1 MTRREWGDIF
11 IQPEEPMT
19 MGRLQDKVCIIT
31 GAAGGQGQVAV
42 DLFTSEGAKV
52 VASDRL
58 PNPGDAVET
67 VIRARPQQACY
78 VQADVTVTSELD
90 RIVKTAVDQ
99 FGRVDV
105 LFNNHGVMVGSPM
118 LETTEDEIDQVL
130 NVNVRASFLLS
141 QRVARQMVVQGGGG
155 SIIHNSS
162 VGGLVGFP
170 DMAACGASKAGVA
183 QLARSMANDL
193 KAHNIRVNAVAP
205 GAIDTPMP
213 HRYLEKFE
221 NKAEIWSAMEQAH
234 LTGRLGRPEEV
245 IWLVIFLAS
254 DEASFMNG
262 AVVAVDGGYSAV

>member
-1 MTRREWGDIF
+1 
-11 IQPEEPMT
+11 

-42 DLFTSEGAKV
+42 DLFASEGALV
-52 VASDRL
+52 LASDRVAA
-58 PNPGDAVET
+58 PDAIDAAMTTYPER
-67 VIRARPQQACY
+67 IAY
-78 VQADVTVTSELD
+78 VQADVTRSADLD
-90 RIVKTAVDQ
+90 VIIEAAVER
-99 FGRVDV
+99 FGRIDV
-105 LFNNHGVMVGSPM
+105 LFNNHGVMVGSPL
-118 LETTEDEIDQVL
+118 LETTEAEVDQVL

-141 QRVARQMVVQGGGG
+141 QRAARQMVKQGDGG

-170 DMAACGASKAGVA
+170 DMAAYGASKAGVA

-193 KAHNIRVNAVAP
+193 RAHGIRVNAVAP

-213 HRYLEKFE
+213 HRYLEKFD
-221 NKAEIWSAMEQAH
+221 NRDEIWSAMEQAH

-245 IWLVIFLAS
+245 IWLVLFLAS

>member
-1 MTRREWGDIF
+1 
-11 IQPEEPMT
+11 

-42 DLFTSEGAKV
+42 ELFAAEGAKV
-52 VASDRL
+52 VASDLANDASDSIRETMSRY
-58 PNPGDAVET
+58 PDRITYVGGDVTDNATLDAIVNVAVE
-67 VIRARPQQACY
+67 
-78 VQADVTVTSELD
+78 
-90 RIVKTAVDQ
+90 Q
-99 FGRVDV
+99 FGRIDV

-118 LETTEDEIDQVL
+118 LETTEEEIDAVL
-130 NVNVRASFLLS
+130 NINVRASFLLS
-141 QRVARQMVVQGGGG
+141 QRVARRMVDQGGGG

-170 DMAACGASKAGVA
+170 DMAAYGASKAGVA

-193 KAHNIRVNAVAP
+193 KDHQIRVNAVAP
-205 GAIDTPMP
+205 GGIDTPMP
-213 HRYLEKFE
+213 HKYLEKFE
-221 NKAEIWSAMEQAH
+221 DRAEIWKAMEQAH

-262 AVVAVDGGYSAV
+262 AVVPVDGGYSCI

>member
-1 MTRREWGDIF
+1 MR
-11 IQPEEPMT
+11 
-19 MGRLQDKVCIIT
+19 RLQDKVCIIT

-42 DLFTSEGAKV
+42 ELFATEGAKV
-52 VASDRL
+52 VAADLQAGGEASIQTSVAGHPDQIIYVHTDVTIESDLDRL
-58 PNPGDAVET
+58 VAATVE
-67 VIRARPQQACY
+67 R
-78 VQADVTVTSELD
+78 
-90 RIVKTAVDQ
+90 
-99 FGRVDV
+99 FGRIDV
-105 LFNNHGVMVGSPM
+105 LFNNHGVMVGSPF
-118 LETTEDEIDQVL
+118 LETTTEQIDTVL

-141 QRVARQMVVQGGGG
+141 QKAARHMVTQGDGG

-170 DMAACGASKAGVA
+170 DMAAYGASKAGIA

-213 HRYLEKFE
+213 RKYLEKFD
-221 NKAEIWSAMEQAH
+221 NPDEIWAAMEQAH

-262 AVVAVDGGYSAV
+262 AVIPIDGGYSAI

>member
-1 MTRREWGDIF
+1 
-11 IQPEEPMT
+11 

-42 DLFTSEGAKV
+42 DLFASEGALV
-52 VASDRL
+52 LASDRVAA
-58 PNPGDAVET
+58 PDAIDAAMTTYPER
-67 VIRARPQQACY
+67 IAY
-78 VQADVTVTSELD
+78 VQADVTRSADLD
-90 RIVKTAVDQ
+90 VIIEAAVER
-99 FGRVDV
+99 FGRIDV
-105 LFNNHGVMVGSPM
+105 LFNNHGVMVGSPL
-118 LETTEDEIDQVL
+118 LETTEAEVDQVL

-141 QRVARQMVVQGGGG
+141 QRAARQMVKQGDGG

-170 DMAACGASKAGVA
+170 DMAAYGASKAGVA

-193 KAHNIRVNAVAP
+193 RAHGIRVNAVAP

-213 HRYLEKFE
+213 HRYLEKFD
-221 NKAEIWSAMEQAH
+221 NRDEIWSAMEQAH

>member
-1 MTRREWGDIF
+1 
-11 IQPEEPMT
+11 

-42 DLFTSEGAKV
+42 ELFAEEGAKV
-52 VASDRL
+52 VAADLQAGGEASIQASVDGHPDQIIYVHTDVTIEPDLDRL
-58 PNPGDAVET
+58 VAAAVE
-67 VIRARPQQACY
+67 R
-78 VQADVTVTSELD
+78 
-90 RIVKTAVDQ
+90 
-99 FGRVDV
+99 FGRIDV
-105 LFNNHGVMVGSPM
+105 LFNNHGVMVGSPF
-118 LETTEDEIDQVL
+118 LETTTEQIDTVL

-141 QRVARQMVVQGGGG
+141 QKAARHMVTQGDGG

-170 DMAACGASKAGVA
+170 DMAAYGASKAGIA

-213 HRYLEKFE
+213 HKYLEKFD
-221 NKAEIWSAMEQAH
+221 NPDEIWAAMEQAH

-262 AVVAVDGGYSAV
+262 AVIPIDGGYSAI